1 MADYKAVIFDMDGTI
16 LDTLDDLRNSVN
28 YALNKH
34 GFPERSREEIR
45 RFLGNGMVRLIER
58 AVPEGTDPEVT
69 ASVLDAHKKYYPDHC
84 AELTRPYPGI
94 CDLIAE
100 LKNVGLKTAVVSNK
114 TDKNVKSLVDTYFKG
129 LFTVSV
135 GARDGVPRKPSP
147 ELVSIALEELG
158 VSTEDAIYIGDSDVD
173 VETAR
178 NSGLEMITVLWG
190 FRDKEQLIEAGATDF
205 AQNTAELKT
214 RLLTDN

>member
-1 MADYKAVIFDMDGTI
+1 M
-16 LDTLDDLRNSVN
+16 
-28 YALNKH
+28 
-34 GFPERSREEIR
+34 
-45 RFLGNGMVRLIER
+45 
-58 AVPEGTDPEVT
+58 
-69 ASVLDAHKKYYPDHC
+69 
-84 AELTRPYPGI
+84 
-94 CDLIAE
+94 
-100 LKNVGLKTAVVSNK
+100 
-114 TDKNVKSLVDTYFKG
+114 
-129 LFTVSV
+129 

-158 VSTEDAIYIGDSDVD
+158 VSAEDAIYIGDSDVD